1 MHLTFRTKLIASLII
16 LLLPLVA
23 DHAYFRYRQYA
34 YNRRAATTAQMEN
47 AVTLAQATV
56 VFVNRTVSNLQA
68 VGQAL
73 VRPHWQ
79 NHAAEDSYLQS
90 VLASGYYMRSIAL
103 ASPTGVII
111 KGSPPSV
118 TGINISDRS
127 YFRQIVSGADWS
139 VSDVLTTRT
148 EREPGF
154 IVATGI
160 RSKKGQLL
168 GVVVSSIDD
177 HKMMSALHIPARQ
190 GASFV
195 LFDRNGH
202 IAMKS
207 GQLSLNCETQLWR
220 ECPFVHSALLGSKE
234 AVPRLALPGMP
245 TLTGAIVPV
254 PSLGWAAGVFVP
266 LEQLIAPA
274 RARLF
279 DDLLLTVVVAILTLL
294 IGSVVA
300 RQFTGPV
307 KDLSDAAER
316 LGQGELS
323 VRASLSN
330 TVELATLAGTMNKM
344 AESIQQRDEAL
355 RQAYARERRIAS
367 TMQNCM
373 LPKITPKVGRLEMAT
388 AYFSAW
394 EEAELG
400 GDFYDVMILPSGL
413 VGLVIADVSGKG
425 LNAAVHTAMTKYML
439 EGFASHYSSPAEV
452 MLRLNHSM
460 VVFLGEQGGET
471 FVTLFLAVVDP
482 VSGHLSYANA
492 GHPAPILKH
501 SDGTTELLQN
511 SIGLPLGIM
520 NEADYKESTAQL
532 REGDNLVL
540 YTDGVVE
547 AHRDGIW
554 FGTENLEGLI
564 QDTDLPPS
572 ELVHTIYAKVSEAV
586 GGSVPDDV
594 ALVAVRMGAPE

>member
-1 MHLTFRTKLIASLII
+1 M
-16 LLLPLVA
+16 A

-34 YNRRAATTAQMEN
+34 DNRRAAMAAQMEN
-47 AVTLAQATV
+47 ATALAQATV
-56 VFVNRTVSNLQA
+56 VFVDRTVSNLQA

-73 VRPHWQ
+73 VRSHWQ
-79 NHAAEDSYLQS
+79 NHGAQDSYLQS
-90 VLASGYYMRSIAL
+90 VSASSHYMRSIAL
-103 ASPTGVII
+103 VSPTGVII
-111 KGSPPSV
+111 EGSPSSV
-118 TGINISDRS
+118 AGINISDRS
-127 YFRQIVSGADWS
+127 YFRKIVGGADWS

-148 EREPGF
+148 EGQQGF

-160 RSKKGQLL
+160 RSEKGRLL

-177 HKMMSALHIPARQ
+177 HKMMSALHVPTRH
-190 GASFV
+190 GAALV
-195 LFDRNGH
+195 LFDRNGR

-207 GQLSLNCETQLWR
+207 GRLNLHCETRLWN
-220 ECPFVHSALLGSKE
+220 ECPLVHSALQGSKE
-234 AVPRLALPGMP
+234 TVPRLALPGTP
-245 TLTGAIVPV
+245 TLTGAIAPI

-279 DDLLLTVVVAILTLL
+279 DDLLLTVVVFVLTLL
-294 IGSVVA
+294 IGSIVA

-323 VRASLSN
+323 VRAPLSN

-367 TMQNCM
+367 TMQSCM
-373 LPKITPKVGRLEMAT
+373 LPNIPPKVGRLEMAT
-388 AYFSAW
+388 AYFPAW

-400 GDFYDVMILPSGL
+400 GDFYDVMILPGGL

-439 EGFASHYSSPAEV
+439 EAFASHYSSPAEA
-452 MLRLNHSM
+452 LSKLNRSM

-471 FVTLFLAVVDP
+471 FVTLFLAIVDS

-492 GHPAPILKH
+492 GHPAPILRH
-501 SDGTTELLQN
+501 SDGTTELLEN
-511 SIGLPLGIM
+511 SIGLPLGISS
-520 NEADYKESTAQL
+520 EADYKESTAQL
-532 REGDNLVL
+532 RECDNLVL
-540 YTDGVVE
+540 YTDGVAE

-554 FGTENLEGLI
+554 FGIENLEGLI
-564 QDTDLPPS
+564 QDTDLSPS

-594 ALVAVRMGAPE
+594 ALVAVRMGVQE